1 MGPEAKLYK
10 KFKKAT
16 PNILW
21 HRIENLAIPGMPDAL
36 GYTEKFFYFTVEF
49 KVTKSN
55 KVKFSPHQ
63 IAYHVAHPYNS
74 FICIEHLGSRSIKL
88 YEGSVVRDLA
98 EHGLELEACASLL
111 EASCNNSDDTK
122 PSVLAIGYILDS
134 RIPARAAV
142 LTFILLFRGR
152 A

>member
-74 FICIEHLGSRSIKL
+74 FICIEHLGSGTVKL
-88 YEGSVVRDLA
+88 YEGSEVRDLVA
-98 EHGLELEACASLL
+98 CGLELDAWCLGLEACCLKLASLG
-111 EASCNNSDDTK
+111 A
-122 PSVLAIGYILDS
+122 
-134 RIPARAAV
+134 
-142 LTFILLFRGR
+142 
-152 A
+152 